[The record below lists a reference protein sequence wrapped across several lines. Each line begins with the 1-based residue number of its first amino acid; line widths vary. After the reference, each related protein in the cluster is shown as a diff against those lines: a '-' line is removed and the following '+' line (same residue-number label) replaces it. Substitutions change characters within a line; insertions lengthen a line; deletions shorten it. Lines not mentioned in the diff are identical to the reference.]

1 MTNREVLQAIANGTV
16 NPKDYRDLPALDIKA
31 ATNEISN
38 VMASDDRPR
47 PAFYNKSY
55 IDENGKEYSPEE
67 VMVLIENYL
76 PGQCVQVVHYIVDQD
91 INAVSGI
98 ICHSQTVLQALQHKL
113 KAV

>member
-1 MTNREVLQAIANGTV
+1 MTNREILKAIADGTI
-16 NPKDYRDLPALDIKA
+16 NPKDYRDLAGLDIKA

-47 PAFYNKSY
+47 PAFYYKSY

-67 VMVLIENYL
+67 VTELIKGYL

-98 ICHSQTVLQALQHKL
+98 ICHSQTVLQALRHKL